1 MIIIHWNLK
10 LIIINFQCTINN
22 ACPEEFPILNGRECK
37 KDIKIPN
44 MEENLI
50 DCLNNEKTKEK
61 EIYCYDTI
69 LDKIEDIYTSKDYV
83 TS

>member
-44 MEENLI
+44 MEKNLI
-50 DCLNNEKTKEK
+50 YCFNNGKTV
-61 EIYCYDTI
+61 EIEYI
-69 LDKIEDIYTSKDYV
+69 VMIQF
-83 TS
+83 